1 MHNRAILLE
10 SNRLENQLINFQI
23 EGALLEVMK
32 NDFMARVII
41 AEHRKIEKYALQLG
55 LVNKHQIN
63 EGLGMDIFLGVGQA
77 VGSIPGLN
85 LSGAGAAFG
94 VAGVLWYGKEMLNSS
109 GFDFAMNLMF
119 CLFSAAAIEPTG
131 IGGEAGT
138 IAKVLKPF
146 AALGQWARS
155 LGTLTLETAAAA
167 YKGLSGVSRALV
179 TGAVKA
185 EGPIMRSF
193 GWIQKTIMP
202 RITTIFESIK
212 GMVKGK
218 PGAEMFGK
226 IAERV
231 STGATG
237 AFAAVKGGFTSL
249 INFGRMA
256 TGKALGTTAAADAS
270 LAAARAGGRQTAAS
284 ATKTAAY
291 ASLHTASNQAA
302 TALTRLAT
310 TKAGAPLRALIS
322 KTPGEA
328 LGVLSLIA
336 KGDTAAIN
344 AIAKAAKQAPGF
356 IPDYL
361 KAGIS
366 AQVKMQGLVA
376 QSSSRLVS
384 AEGAAAAAQ
393 AAAQKAAATAAG
405 RVAAAKTGAARLGAG
420 AVKAAGSSQ
429 TQ

>member
-10 SNRLENQLINFQI
+10 SNRLEHQLINLQI

-32 NDFMARVII
+32 NDFMARAII

-55 LVNKHQIN
+55 LIDKRQLN
-63 EGLGMDIFLGVGQA
+63 EGLGMDIALGVGQA

-85 LSGAGAAFG
+85 LSGVGAAFG

-146 AALGQWARS
+146 AALGEWARS
-155 LGTLTLETAAAA
+155 LGTLTFETAAAA

-179 TGAVKA
+179 TGAMKA
-185 EGPIMRSF
+185 EGPIMKSF

-249 INFGRMA
+249 INFGRTA
-256 TGKALGTTAAADAS
+256 TGNAGAKVAANAKIAAKETAVTAMEV
-270 LAAARAGGRQTAAS
+270 LMKKMPLQTANRILLTLGEKQFSIAGKKCFMDAFVPGRGFS
-284 ATKTAAY
+284 IKFVDVARPQLITAP
-291 ASLHTASNQAA
+291 SLPSF
-302 TALTRLAT
+302 
-310 TKAGAPLRALIS
+310 IS
-322 KTPGEA
+322 S
-328 LGVLSLIA
+328 VLQTFG
-336 KGDTAAIN
+336 KD
-344 AIAKAAKQAPGF
+344 
-356 IPDYL
+356 
-361 KAGIS
+361 
-366 AQVKMQGLVA
+366 
-376 QSSSRLVS
+376 
-384 AEGAAAAAQ
+384 AAAAIIVKAQ
-393 AAAQKAAATAAG
+393 TAYPVSAVKLG
-405 RVAAAKTGAARLGAG
+405 LEALRPYLGSAPNVAAA
-420 AVKAAGSSQ
+420 V
-429 TQ
+429 